1 MYFNASAS
9 EVTDSYVK
17 VNATVTYY
25 TFNGNE
31 VDWNAGYTTRNEDF
45 YIYFA
50 ESTGISNISVSN
62 SNAAVEY
69 YNLNGVRVN
78 GDNLTSGLYIRRQGN
93 QATKVLVK

>member
-1 MYFNASAS
+1 
-9 EVTDSYVK
+9 

-45 YIYFA
+45 YIYFPGT
-50 ESTGISNISVSN
+50 TGVSSVAVDN
-62 SNAAVEY
+62 SNAPVEY

-78 GDNLTSGLYIRRQGN
+78 GENLTSGLYIRRQGAK
-93 QATKVLVK
+93 ATKVLVK